1 MVSMAFKFEQELL
14 QYSIPFRLNS
24 NQILCT
30 YFLIILYIYNM
41 LQHFE
46 NSAICPHNL
55 PVPNFTLK
63 ISSEYFHV

>member
-1 MVSMAFKFEQELL
+1 MRMAFKFLQKFL
-14 QYSIPFRLNS
+14 QYSIPFRLYS

-30 YFLIILYIYNM
+30 YFLITLYIYNM

-46 NSAICPHNL
+46 NSAISPHNL
-55 PVPNFTLK
+55 PVLNFTLK